1 MRLSPLAAHLAPL
14 ALPPSTVHQ
23 DHHGH
28 YHPDHHGYDDHN
40 HYGYDYHDHHGFPHQ
55 DHQGHYYHDHCDNR
69 NQRTLLEKKIEKKS
83 LICIYVLV
91 MTVTTVQV
99 FSPVEGTTVSR

>member
-28 YHPDHHGYDDHN
+28 YH
-40 HYGYDYHDHHGFPHQ
+40 HDHR
-55 DHQGHYYHDHCDNR
+55 DNR

-83 LICIYVLV
+83 LICKYVLV

-99 FSPVEGTTVSR
+99 FSPVEGTKVSR